1 MTLFATAFDFES
13 ADLLAELDVPAFKFA
28 SGDLRNTPLQKHVA
42 AFGKP
47 MFLSTGGGTLED
59 VERAVDTILP
69 LNDQLCVL
77 QCTAAYPA
85 STEDLNL
92 NVITTLR
99 ERFPELV
106 IGLSDHQ
113 NGIAMAVVAYM
124 LGARVIEKHFTLDH
138 ALKGR
143 DHAFSLMP
151 EGMRRL
157 VRDLHRVPAALGDA
171 TKRPLPIEADPIEKM
186 GKKLVAARE
195 LEQGHVL
202 ALDDLA
208 IKSPAD
214 GGLPPYELDRLVG
227 RRLRRPIAFEDF
239 VTFDDVEPVS
249 RARRSARRRAA
260 VTELEPLLERVRFAI
275 FDFDGVFTDNRVWVN
290 ERGEE
295 TARLLA
301 QRRARAAPARR
312 GRRAVSDR
320 LDGAEPDRRRARA
333 EAGRRLRA
341 GRGRQAVRRARAH
354 GRRSASRSTR
364 PPTSATT
371 STTPTACVPSACR
384 SCPPTPGRR
393 WRRSRSGCSRG
404 PAARAACESS
414 ATPCGRRQRS

>member
-1 MTLFATAFDFES
+1 MSRTITIDGTRIGDDTACYVIAEVGHNHQGDVEQAKRLLDAAKECGVNAVKLQKRSNRTLYTREFYEQPYDNELSFGRTYGEHREALELGADDYRALLRHARDVGLTLFATAFDVES

-28 SGDLRNTPLQKHVA
+28 SGDLRNTPLQRHVA

-47 MFLSTGGGTLED
+47 MLLSTGGGTMED
-59 VERAVDTILP
+59 IERAVDAMLP
-69 LNDQLCVL
+69 LNEQLCVL

-85 STEDLNL
+85 NVEDLNL

-157 VRDLHRVPAALGDA
+157 VRDLHRVPAALGEA
-171 TKRPLPIEADPIEKM
+171 TKRPLPIEADPLEKM

-195 LEQGHVL
+195 LALGHVL
-202 ALDDLA
+202 AVDDLA

-227 RRLRRPIAFEDF
+227 RTLRRPVAAEDF
-239 VTFDDVEPVS
+239 VTFDDVEP
-249 RARRSARRRAA
+249 
-260 VTELEPLLERVRFAI
+260 LH
-275 FDFDGVFTDNRVWVN
+275 
-290 ERGEE
+290 
-295 TARLLA
+295 
-301 QRRARAAPARR
+301 
-312 GRRAVSDR
+312 
-320 LDGAEPDRRRARA
+320 A
-333 EAGRRLRA
+333 EA
-341 GRGRQAVRRARAH
+341 QA
-354 GRRSASRSTR
+354 ASHS
-364 PPTSATT
+364 
-371 STTPTACVPSACR
+371 
-384 SCPPTPGRR
+384 
-393 WRRSRSGCSRG
+393 
-404 PAARAACESS
+404 
-414 ATPCGRRQRS
+414 

>member
-1 MTLFATAFDFES
+1 MSRRLTIDGVEIHDAGECYVIAEIGHNHQGDVGIAKRLIDAAKECGVDAVKLQKRSNRALYTRDFYEQPYDNELSFGRTYGEHREALELSADDYRELLRHAREVGVTLFATAFDFES

-28 SGDLRNTPLQKHVA
+28 SGDLRNTPLQRHVA

-47 MFLSTGGGTLED
+47 MLLSTGGGTMED
-59 VERAVDTILP
+59 VERAVEAILP
-69 LNDQLCVL
+69 LNEHLSVL

-85 STEDLNL
+85 SVEDLNL

-99 ERFPELV
+99 ERFPSLV

-171 TKRPLPIEADPIEKM
+171 TKRPLPIEADPLEKM

-195 LEQGHVL
+195 LELGHVL
-202 ALDDLA
+202 AVSDLA

-227 RRLRRPIAFEDF
+227 RRLRRPVAFEDF

-249 RARRSARRRAA
+249 EHAGAHAA
-260 VTELEPLLERVRFAI
+260 
-275 FDFDGVFTDNRVWVN
+275 
-290 ERGEE
+290 
-295 TARLLA
+295 A
-301 QRRARAAPARR
+301 QP
-312 GRRAVSDR
+312 
-320 LDGAEPDRRRARA
+320 
-333 EAGRRLRA
+333 
-341 GRGRQAVRRARAH
+341 
-354 GRRSASRSTR
+354 
-364 PPTSATT
+364 
-371 STTPTACVPSACR
+371 
-384 SCPPTPGRR
+384 
-393 WRRSRSGCSRG
+393 
-404 PAARAACESS
+404 
-414 ATPCGRRQRS
+414 

>member
-1 MTLFATAFDFES
+1 MPDRRPRQLTVDGVELGDDHPCYVIAEVGHNHQGDVEQAKRLIDAARECGVNAVKLQKRSNRALYTREFYEQPYDNELSFGRTYGAHREALELGADDYRELLRHARESGMTVFATAFDFES
-13 ADLLAELDVPAFKFA
+13 AELLAELDVPAFKFA
-28 SGDLRNTPLQKHVA
+28 SGDLRNTPLQKRVA

-69 LNDQLCVL
+69 INDQLCVL

-99 ERFPELV
+99 ERFPEVV

-202 ALDDLA
+202 TLDDLA
-208 IKSPAD
+208 IKSPAN

-227 RRLRRPIAFEDF
+227 RRLRRTIAFEDF
-239 VTFDDVEPVS
+239 VTFDDVEPIS
-249 RARRSARRRAA
+249 EHAGAHAA
-260 VTELEPLLERVRFAI
+260 TQP
-275 FDFDGVFTDNRVWVN
+275 
-290 ERGEE
+290 
-295 TARLLA
+295 
-301 QRRARAAPARR
+301 
-312 GRRAVSDR
+312 
-320 LDGAEPDRRRARA
+320 
-333 EAGRRLRA
+333 
-341 GRGRQAVRRARAH
+341 
-354 GRRSASRSTR
+354 
-364 PPTSATT
+364 
-371 STTPTACVPSACR
+371 
-384 SCPPTPGRR
+384 
-393 WRRSRSGCSRG
+393 
-404 PAARAACESS
+404 
-414 ATPCGRRQRS
+414 

>member
-1 MTLFATAFDFES
+1 MRRLVIDGVEIGDDQPCYVIAEIGHNHQGDLEQAKRLVDAARDCGANAVKLQKRSNRALYTREFYEQPYDNELSFGRTYGQHREALELGANDYRELMAHAHERGVTLFATAFDFES

-28 SGDLRNTPLQKHVA
+28 SGDLRNTPLQRHVA
-42 AFGKP
+42 ALGKP
-47 MFLSTGGGTLED
+47 MLLSTGGGTMQD
-59 VERAVDTILP
+59 VERAVETIVP
-69 LNDQLCVL
+69 LNPQLCVL

-85 STEDLNL
+85 DVEDLNL

-99 ERFPELV
+99 ERFPDLV

-143 DHAFSLMP
+143 DHAFALMP

-171 TKRPLPIEADPIEKM
+171 EKRPLPIQADPLEKR

-195 LEQGHVL
+195 LELGHVL
-202 ALDDLA
+202 TPGDLA

-239 VTFDDVEPVS
+239 VTFDDVEPLS
-249 RARRSARRRAA
+249 EHAGAHAA
-260 VTELEPLLERVRFAI
+260 TQP
-275 FDFDGVFTDNRVWVN
+275 
-290 ERGEE
+290 
-295 TARLLA
+295 
-301 QRRARAAPARR
+301 
-312 GRRAVSDR
+312 
-320 LDGAEPDRRRARA
+320 
-333 EAGRRLRA
+333 
-341 GRGRQAVRRARAH
+341 
-354 GRRSASRSTR
+354 
-364 PPTSATT
+364 
-371 STTPTACVPSACR
+371 
-384 SCPPTPGRR
+384 
-393 WRRSRSGCSRG
+393 
-404 PAARAACESS
+404 
-414 ATPCGRRQRS
+414 

>member
-1 MTLFATAFDFES
+1 MFATAFDFES
-13 ADLLAELDVPAFKFA
+13 ADLLAELGVPAFKFA
-28 SGDLRNTPLQKHVA
+28 SGDLKNTPLQRHVA

-47 MFLSTGGGTLED
+47 MLLSTGGGTMED

-85 STEDLNL
+85 SVEDLNL
-92 NVITTLR
+92 SVIATLR
-99 ERFPELV
+99 ERFPDLV

-171 TKRPLPIEADPIEKM
+171 EKRPLPIEADPLEKM

-195 LEQGHVL
+195 LGQGHVL
-202 ALDDLA
+202 TAEDLA

-227 RRLRRPIAFEDF
+227 RRLRRPIGFEDF
-239 VTFDDVEPVS
+239 VTFDDVEPLS
-249 RARRSARRRAA
+249 
-260 VTELEPLLERVRFAI
+260 EH
-275 FDFDGVFTDNRVWVN
+275 
-290 ERGEE
+290 
-295 TARLLA
+295 
-301 QRRARAAPARR
+301 
-312 GRRAVSDR
+312 
-320 LDGAEPDRRRARA
+320 A
-333 EAGRRLRA
+333 EA
-341 GRGRQAVRRARAH
+341 H
-354 GRRSASRSTR
+354 
-364 PPTSATT
+364 
-371 STTPTACVPSACR
+371 
-384 SCPPTPGRR
+384 
-393 WRRSRSGCSRG
+393 
-404 PAARAACESS
+404 AAAQ
-414 ATPCGRRQRS
+414 P